1 MQKIFAVL
9 FLALFAV
16 SAVESSRR
24 SRLFQKFYK
33 NYDFIPENI
42 EVRWYKGM
50 RLDHFTWGDTRTF
63 DLRIMWNNTYY
74 QPGGPIF
81 FYTGNEGAVSTFE
94 VATGMMFDLAPMF
107 NASIIFAEHRFYGA
121 TQPFGNQS
129 YANLANVGYLT
140 SEQALADYAEL
151 LTELKRDN
159 NQFGKTFHKDSQ
171 VISFG
176 GSYGGMLSAWFR
188 QKYPHI
194 VKGAWAGSAP
204 LIYMHDGGVDPGA
217 FDNITSRTYV
227 ENGCN
232 RFILANAW
240 NAVLNLSS
248 TDSGRA
254 WLNNNPVFK
263 LDPRTPINNQTDGWN
278 LNAYMREAIEY
289 MAMVDY
295 PYPTGFLE
303 PLPGWPVTVAC
314 GYMNATGESF
324 SDQDLV
330 TAVANAANVYYNYNK
345 VPNFTW
351 CIDFNICGDQGTGGL
366 GDDALGWPWQECSE
380 IIMAMCASGGANDVF
395 WSECGDNIYD
405 TLKQGCVS
413 IFGSMKW
420 TTANWNID
428 AVKTLYGYDLS
439 GSSNLI
445 LTQGHLD
452 PWSGG
457 GYKVDQ
463 TNTARGI
470 YVMEIPGSAHH
481 LDLRQPN
488 TCDPN
493 TVVNARYQIVQIL
506 KCWVDVN
513 CNTNPTI
520 SPLPTLSIPNVEC
533 KDRIG
538 EYPWGQTDA
547 LKSSTAPNVK
557 TTVTVPIATSSA
569 VPAVPTS
576 SEAHMATSSAAPAV
590 RTSSVAPVATSS
602 VAPAIQTS
610 SIAPIAGS
618 SSQSPESHSSTS
630 NSPTNT
636 TSSGSSTDS
645 TLPPSSTPTNP
656 PTTTSSG
663 FSIFSFFSTIFVLL
677 CTII

>member
-1 MQKIFAVL
+1 MRWFLTLLLLVL
-9 FLALFAV
+9 T
-16 SAVESSRR
+16 VEASRR
-24 SRLFQKFYK
+24 SRLLKKLHQKPAK
-33 NYDFIPENI
+33 RDVLPPTDVETA
-42 EVRWYKGM
+42 WYKGM
-50 RLDHFTWGDTRTF
+50 RVDHFSWGSTDTF
-63 DLRIMWNNTYY
+63 DMRIMWNNTFY
-74 QPGGPIF
+74 QKGGPIF
-81 FYTGNEGAVSTFE
+81 FYTGNEGALETF
-94 VATGMMFDLAPMF
+94 VTATGILFDLAPMF
-107 NASIIFAEHRFYGA
+107 NASIIFAEHRFYGL

-129 YANLANVGYLT
+129 YSNLKNLGYLT
-140 SEQALADYAEL
+140 SEQALADFAEL

-159 NQFGKTFHKDSQ
+159 NQLGKTFPKETQ
-171 VISFG
+171 IISFG

-240 NAVLNLSS
+240 NAVLNLSA
-248 TDSGRA
+248 TDTGRA
-254 WLNNNPVFK
+254 WLNNNPTFK
-263 LDPRTPINNQTDGWN
+263 IDPRTQIRNQTDGWN
-278 LNAYMREAIEY
+278 LNSYLREAIEY

-303 PLPGWPVTVAC
+303 PLPAWPVTMAC
-314 GYMNATGESF
+314 GFMNKTGTSF

-330 TAVANAANVYYNYNK
+330 TMVASAANIYYNYQN
-345 VPNFTW
+345 NASFTY
-351 CIDFNICGDQGTGGL
+351 CIDFSVCGDQGTGGL

-380 IIMAMCASGGANDVF
+380 IIMGMCSSGGANDVF
-395 WSECGDNIYD
+395 WDECPGDIYAD
-405 TLKQGCVS
+405 LAQGCKS
-413 IFGSMKW
+413 IFGGMNW
-420 TTANWNID
+420 TTKNWNID

-463 TNTARGI
+463 NNAARGI

-493 TVVNARYQIVQIL
+493 TVTNARYQIIQIL

-513 CNTNPTI
+513 CNTIPTI
-520 SPLPTLSIPNVEC
+520 SDLPSMTIPSTEC
-533 KDRIG
+533 KDIIG
-538 EYPWGQTDA
+538 GYPWGIQQ
-547 LKSSTAPNVK
+547 SSAYGSTVM
-557 TTVTVPIATSSA
+557 VTV
-569 VPAVPTS
+569 V
-576 SEAHMATSSAAPAV
+576 M
-590 RTSSVAPVATSS
+590 
-602 VAPAIQTS
+602 
-610 SIAPIAGS
+610 
-618 SSQSPESHSSTS
+618 
-630 NSPTNT
+630 
-636 TSSGSSTDS
+636 
-645 TLPPSSTPTNP
+645 TLI
-656 PTTTSSG
+656 G
-663 FSIFSFFSTIFVLL
+663 YFL
-677 CTII
+677 

>member
-1 MQKIFAVL
+1 MRQVFAVL

-33 NYDFIPENI
+33 TYDFIPENI
-42 EVRWYKGM
+42 EVKWYRNM

-63 DLRIMWNNTYY
+63 DLRIMWNNTFY

-204 LIYMHDGGVDPGA
+204 LIYMHDGGVDSGA

-240 NAVLNLSS
+240 NAVLNLSN

-254 WLNNNPVFK
+254 WLNNNTIFK
-263 LDPRTPINNQTDGWN
+263 LDPRTPIRNQTDGWN
-278 LNAYMREAIEY
+278 LNAYIREAIEY

-324 SDQDLV
+324 SDEELV
-330 TAVANAANVYYNYNK
+330 TAVANAANVYYNYNGYTD
-345 VPNFTW
+345 FTY
-351 CIDFNICGDQGTGGL
+351 CIDYNVCGDPGTGGL
-366 GDDALGWPWQECSE
+366 GSDELGWPWQECSE

-405 TLKQGCVS
+405 TLKQGCLS
-413 IFGSMKW
+413 IFGSMNW

-547 LKSSTAPNVK
+547 LKSSTAPDVK
-557 TTVTVPIATSSA
+557 TTVTAPIATSSI
-569 VPAVPTS
+569 
-576 SEAHMATSSAAPAV
+576 
-590 RTSSVAPVATSS
+590 
-602 VAPAIQTS
+602 APAIHS
-610 SIAPIAGS
+610 SSSASIAGS
-618 SSQSPESHSSTS
+618 SSQSPESHSSTTSSS
-630 NSPTNT
+630 NS
-636 TSSGSSTDS
+636 TSSESTHSSSS
-645 TLPPSSTPTNP
+645 TLPPSTTSTLPS
-656 PTTTSSG
+656 TTTSSG
-663 FSIFSFFSTIFVLL
+663 FSNFSIFSTIFVLL
-677 CTII
+677 RMIV